1 MNPLTA
7 FADAPPASANEAH
20 RLDTLR
26 RYGLLDTPP
35 EPAFDDLALLAAQVC
50 AAPVAMLSLV
60 DVGRQWN
67 KAMHGW
73 AEREVAR
80 AVSFCARAIEQPGR
94 LLEVLDATRDA
105 RFAQHP
111 WVQGAEG
118 LRFYAGA
125 PLVVSS
131 GHALGVLCVFDRQV
145 RALSNAQRQALAALA
160 RQAVAQFEL
169 RQLTWLGERLGAV
182 DPLTQVWNRRA
193 FERRLAE
200 EWQRH
205 ARRNESLAMLLVAV
219 RGALAQP
226 AAQQGRSPDEASAA
240 QAQAAAL
247 IVEALRCSDLVA
259 SYGGELFAAILP
271 SNGVSS
277 AMTAAQRVRL
287 ALEHHPWA
295 GRSMTASI
303 GLSAMVPGRDQD
315 PRQLT
320 ERADHA
326 LQTAI
331 RRGGSRVEA
340 FSGW

>member
-20 RLDTLR
+20 RLDALR
-26 RYGLLDTPP
+26 RYGLLDTPS
-35 EPAFDDLALLAAQVC
+35 EPAFEDLAWLAAQVC

-60 DVGRQWN
+60 DAGRQWN

-80 AVSFCARAIEQPGR
+80 TVSFCARAIEQPGR
-94 LLEVLDATRDA
+94 LLEVPDATRDE

-111 WVQGAEG
+111 WVQGGEG

-131 GHALGVLCVFDRQV
+131 GHALGTLCVLDRQA
-145 RALSNAQRQALAALA
+145 RSLSEAQRRALAALA
-160 RQAVAQFEL
+160 RQAVAQLEL
-169 RQLTWLGERLGAV
+169 GQLTGLGERLGAV
-182 DPLTQVWNRRA
+182 DPVTQVWNRRA
-193 FERRLAE
+193 CERRLSE

-205 ARRNESLAMLLVAV
+205 ARHNEPLALLLVAV
-219 RGALAQP
+219 RGSLAQAP
-226 AAQQGRSPDEASAA
+226 QGGAPEDASVTP
-240 QAQAAAL
+240 AQAAAV
-247 IVEALRCSDLVA
+247 IAQTLRCSDLVA
-259 SYGGELFAAILP
+259 CYGGELFAAILP
-271 SNGVSS
+271 STGVSS
-277 AMTAAQRVRL
+277 AMTAAQRVRQ
-287 ALEHHPWA
+287 ALERHPWA
-295 GRSMTASI
+295 VPSVTASI
-303 GLSAMVPGRDQD
+303 GLAAMVPVREQD
-315 PRQLT
+315 PRQLA

-326 LQTAI
+326 LQQAM